1 MLGVKHKVLHMLGKP
16 STTEWILKINKRI
29 HSLLH
34 ISSPPTN
41 LSCLTTLSSLRD
53 EEMKCL

>member
-1 MLGVKHKVLHMLGKP
+1 MLGKP
-16 STTEWILKINKRI
+16 STTEWILKINKQI